1 MKGELQMKYRR
12 RKKAKKIIVTL
23 ATILL
28 LITAA
33 ATGARAA
40 TQVKAFVDVETR
52 LNLREGPGTNY
63 KVKGKLLPGEV
74 VTVYG
79 DTQKEWVRVATKEGK
94 EGYVSSQ
101 YLEFPELTNEEYEM
115 LATAV
120 ITAHSSSENRNFNMA
135 KACEAIDGL
144 VLLPDQEFDWFEVV
158 GEASVARGYKPA
170 PVIQNKQLVMGEGG
184 GVCQVSTALYNCINN
199 LGIVPTE
206 HHHHSLKSSYVQDGM
221 DATVSYPS
229 LNFKFENTLDYAIT
243 FEAYEEAG
251 EVVVTAYRER

>member
-1 MKGELQMKYRR
+1 MKNR
-12 RKKAKKIIVTL
+12 RKKRKNIVVATL
-23 ATILL
+23 AAIVL
-28 LITAA
+28 LIVGVASGVNA
-33 ATGARAA
+33 S

-52 LNLREGPGTNY
+52 LNLREGPSTDY
-63 KVKGKLLPGEV
+63 KVVGKLLPGEV

-79 DTQKEWVRVATKEGK
+79 DTQKEWVRVTTNDGK

-101 YLEFPELTNEEYEM
+101 YLEFPELSNDEYEM
-115 LATAV
+115 VATAV
-120 ITAHSSSENRNFNMA
+120 ITSHGSSQNRNFNLA

-144 VLLPDQEFDWFEVV
+144 VLLPGQEFDWFEVV
-158 GEASVARGYKPA
+158 GEASVARGYKLA
-170 PVIQNKQLVMGEGG
+170 TVIQNKQYVMGEGG

-206 HHHHSLKSSYVQDGM
+206 HHHHSLKSSYVQEGM

-243 FEAYEEAG
+243 FEAYAEGG
-251 EVVVTAYRER
+251 EVVITAYRER